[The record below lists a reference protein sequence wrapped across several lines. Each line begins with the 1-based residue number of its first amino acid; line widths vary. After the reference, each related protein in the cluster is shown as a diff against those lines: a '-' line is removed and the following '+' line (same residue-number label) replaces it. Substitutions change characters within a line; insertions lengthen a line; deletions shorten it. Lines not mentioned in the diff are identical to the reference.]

1 MQYRNVN
8 IGAKVRWIKK
18 QKRMSQREFAEHIGI
33 SKSYLGDIELN
44 RKKHFTDTLNSL
56 CKKLNMTIDEL
67 ISIDENGEI

>member
-8 IGAKVRWIKK
+8 IGAKVRWIRK

-44 RKKHFTDTLNSL
+44 RKKHFTDTLNNL

>member
-1 MQYRNVN
+1 MQYGNVN
-8 IGAKVRWIKK
+8 IGAKIRWIRK

-44 RKKHFTDTLNSL
+44 RKKHFTDTLNNL

>member
-1 MQYRNVN
+1 MQYGNVN
-8 IGAKVRWIKK
+8 IGAKIRWIRK
-18 QKRMSQREFAEHIGI
+18 QKRMSQREFAENIGI

>member
-1 MQYRNVN
+1 MQYGNVN
-8 IGAKVRWIKK
+8 IGAKVRWIRKN
-18 QKRMSQREFAEHIGI
+18 KRMSQREFADSIGI

-44 RKKHFTDTLNSL
+44 RKKHFTDTLNNL

>member
-1 MQYRNVN
+1 MEYGNVN
-8 IGAKVRWIKK
+8 IGAKVRWIRK
-18 QKRMSQREFAEHIGI
+18 QKRMSQREFAENIGI

-44 RKKHFTDTLNSL
+44 RKKHFTDTLNNL

>member
-8 IGAKVRWIKK
+8 IGAKVRWIRKH
-18 QKRMSQREFAEHIGI
+18 KRMSQREFAESIGI

-44 RKKHFTDTLNSL
+44 RKRHFTDTLNSL

-67 ISIDENGEI
+67 INIDENGVI